1 MKYVLQSCF
10 LLCII
15 VSCHSSKNMG
25 LTSNKE
31 TNRNTVSDTIKISNP
46 EMGYD
51 IVIIEQ
57 GFNIWLETQAKP
69 KFYFNQKSLENK
81 NQRLVREWNAR
92 VLNPSQYKSDLYEM
106 QINYQSG
113 IDYGYD
119 LNYKLYNYFIFFQ
132 NKYKQNLLGT
142 RVPLN

>member
-1 MKYVLQSCF
+1 
-10 LLCII
+10 
-15 VSCHSSKNMG
+15 MG

-57 GFNIWLETQAKP
+57 GFNFWLETQAKP

-142 RVPLN
+142 

>member
-1 MKYVLQSCF
+1 MEF
-10 LLCII
+10 ER
-15 VSCHSSKNMG
+15 
-25 LTSNKE
+25 NKE
-31 TNRNTVSDTIKISNP
+31 INRNTASDTIKISSP
-46 EMGYD
+46 DLGYD
-51 IVIIEQ
+51 IIIIEQ

-69 KFYFNQKSLENK
+69 KSYYNQNFLENK

-92 VLNPSQYKSDLYEM
+92 VLNPIQYSSQLYEM

>member
-1 MKYVLQSCF
+1 
-10 LLCII
+10 
-15 VSCHSSKNMG
+15 MG